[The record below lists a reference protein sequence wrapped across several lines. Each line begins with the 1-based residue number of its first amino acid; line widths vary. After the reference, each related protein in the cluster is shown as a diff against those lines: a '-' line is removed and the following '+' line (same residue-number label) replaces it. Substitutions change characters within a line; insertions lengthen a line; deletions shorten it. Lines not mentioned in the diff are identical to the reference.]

1 MLDTQKLEDLEYRIK
16 QLEALVLA
24 LIEKLD
30 AQDNRT
36 SSVKVE
42 YRNKAKTKPTTKP
55 TSKKGEVIQHLFPL
69 SLPRFRRKS
78 RNRWR

>member
-1 MLDTQKLEDLEYRIK
+1 MLDTQKLEDLEFRIK

-36 SSVKVE
+36 SGIKFE
-42 YRNKAKTKPTTKP
+42 YRNKV
-55 TSKKGEVIQHLFPL
+55 KKLGINPDY
-69 SLPRFRRKS
+69 PG
-78 RNRWR
+78 

>member
-1 MLDTQKLEDLEYRIK
+1 MLLDTQKLEDLEFRIK

-36 SSVKVE
+36 SGVKFE
-42 YRNKAKTKPTTKP
+42 YRNKAKKLGINPDYP
-55 TSKKGEVIQHLFPL
+55 G
-69 SLPRFRRKS
+69 
-78 RNRWR
+78 